1 MNKLIIIAAVSMA
14 SLASL
19 ASVAVTSA
27 WAGEATPDTTAS
39 QTFKVTKTRAAV
51 IAELAQARADGSM
64 AEWTTEY
71 SAPCTVVASIT
82 REEVKAAMR
91 VNRDAGLAA
100 VLGEDSGSFYLSQQ
114 AQPGAA
120 TPLLARITRAGH

>member
-14 SLASL
+14 SLASVS
-19 ASVAVTSA
+19 ATSA

-100 VLGEDSGSFYLSQQ
+100 AVLGEDSGSFYLSQQ

>member
-14 SLASL
+14 SL
-19 ASVAVTSA
+19 AVTSA

-71 SAPCTVVASIT
+71 SAPRTVVASIT

-91 VNRDAGLAA
+91 VNRDAGLVAA